1 MIFPNENTTCTSHP
15 KFRIFIFIF
24 LDFYAVLTNILPTEN
39 NLPKLIINWDS
50 RDFYIPTI
58 P

>member
-1 MIFPNENTTCTSHP
+1 MIFPNENTTCTSLP

-24 LDFYAVLTNILPTEN
+24 GNFTNILPTEN